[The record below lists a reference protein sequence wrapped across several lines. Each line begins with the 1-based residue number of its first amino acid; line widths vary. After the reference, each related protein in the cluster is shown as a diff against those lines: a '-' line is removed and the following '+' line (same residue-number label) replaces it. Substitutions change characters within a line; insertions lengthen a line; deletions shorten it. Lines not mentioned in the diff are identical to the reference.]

1 MKDLSEMTQDEK
13 RELNRVLAVWLSRE
27 KSIGVELNAIHT
39 LITATGA
46 ELDTT
51 YTLIAGGDNE
61 RE

>member
-1 MKDLSEMTQDEK
+1 VKDLSEMTQDEK